1 MTEGNRE
8 QNYSSILRIDIL
20 NRKMV
25 HTLIVIS
32 SWDDGFSLVPLST
45 QNT

>member
-8 QNYSSILRIDIL
+8 QNYSSILQIDIL

-25 HTLIVIS
+25 LQ
-32 SWDDGFSLVPLST
+32 L
-45 QNT
+45 